1 VNQKYIRVY
10 YVLFQLFHSASIITM
25 RVFLILSLMIGLVGC
40 APSNQ
45 MTNGVSSM
53 PTMSATTSVIPSA
66 AVEAELRNFASQWQ
80 GVPHLEGGDSRDG
93 IDAPGLVMLISD
105 QILGLSLPHSTARQL
120 GFGQEI
126 ELAALLPGDLVFFR
140 PTSMPRHV
148 GVYLGS
154 EEFLHSWHDGGV
166 SIARL
171 SEPYWRGA
179 FWAGRRVLAMQPG
192 EPTANTPTSEPTE
205 PSDKRRVGW

>member
-1 VNQKYIRVY
+1 MM
-10 YVLFQLFHSASIITM
+10 TM
-25 RVFLILSLMIGLVGC
+25 RVNLILSFMIGLVGC
-40 APSNQ
+40 APSQ
-45 MTNGVSSM
+45 KMTSTASSM
-53 PTMSATTSVIPSA
+53 TTMSATTSVIPSA
-66 AVEAELRNFASQWQ
+66 AIEAELRNFASQWQ

-93 IDAPGLVMLISD
+93 IDAPGLVMVISD

-120 GFGQEI
+120 GFGQEV
-126 ELAALLPGDLVFFR
+126 ELESLLPGDLVFFR

-148 GVYLGS
+148 GIYLGS

-166 SIARL
+166 STARL
-171 SEPYWRGA
+171 NEPYWIGA

-192 EPTANTPTSEPTE
+192 ESTAKPSTSELTN